1 MGIFLEVIECTDQQ
15 PGELARRIP
24 RDGSAETKF
33 GSQLVVRDY
42 QAAIFRKDGKALDLI
57 GPGRH
62 TLTTKNIPI
71 LTKILSLPFGFT
83 SPFRC
88 EVVFVS
94 LRTIPDLRWG
104 TREPVAFRDSEL
116 GLVRLRAFGTYGVKV
131 ADPILFANS
140 LVGADGIYTTAML
153 EEYLR
158 SAIVSRL
165 NDWLGE
171 NLKSVFDLASQ
182 YDEAGKGLMERLAG
196 DFSRFGIGLDNFRL
210 NAITPPEEVQK
221 AIDERSRMK
230 AIGNLQDYTRM
241 KAADALGAAASNPGG
256 LGAAGVG
263 VGAGFGLGGIMAD
276 AMRSG
281 MGGGAGGGGGGGGG
295 GGSEGGGGKSVGDQL
310 REIASLHKDGIL
322 SDEEFALKKAE
333 LLKRL

>member
-1 MGIFLEVIECTDQQ
+1 MGIFIEVIECTDQQ

-33 GSQLVVRDY
+33 GAQLIVRDY
-42 QAAIFRKDGKALDLI
+42 QAAIFRKDGKAADVL
-57 GPGRH
+57 PAGRH
-62 TLTTKNIPI
+62 TLSTKNIPI
-71 LTKILSLPFGFT
+71 LTKLLSLPFGFT

-104 TREPVAFRDSEL
+104 TREPVAFRDSDL

-131 ADPILFANS
+131 TDPVVFSNT
-140 LVGADGIYTTAML
+140 LVGADGLYTTGML

-182 YDEAGKGLMERLAG
+182 YDEASNGMMERLAA
-196 DFSRFGIGLDNFRL
+196 DFTRFGLALDNFRM

-230 AIGNLQDYTRM
+230 AIGNLSDYTRM

-256 LGAAGVG
+256 MGSAGVG
-263 VGAGFGLGGIMAD
+263 LGAGFGLGGVMAD
-276 AMRSG
+276 ALRGGMSG
-281 MGGGAGGGGGGGGG
+281 SQGQAGAGGG
-295 GGSEGGGGKSVGDQL
+295 EGTAAPGKSVADQL
-310 REIASLHKDGIL
+310 RELAALQKEGIL
-322 SDEEFALKKAE
+322 TPEEYAAKKAE

>member
-62 TLTTKNIPI
+62 TLSTKNLPI
-71 LTKILSLPFGFT
+71 LTKILSLPWGFT

-94 LRTIPDLRWG
+94 LRTLPDLRWG
-104 TREPVAFRDSEL
+104 TREPVPFRDAEL
-116 GLVRLRAFGTYGVKV
+116 GLVRLRAFGTYGVRV
-131 ADPILFANS
+131 SDPLVFANT
-140 LVGADGIYTTAML
+140 LVGADGMYTSGML

-158 SAIVSRL
+158 SSIVSRL

-182 YDEAGKGLMERLAG
+182 YDEASKGMMERLSD
-196 DFSRFGIGLDNFRL
+196 DFKRFGVALDNFRL

-230 AIGNLQDYTRM
+230 AIGNLHDYTRM
-241 KAADALGAAASNPGG
+241 KAADALGDAARNPGG
-256 LGAAGVG
+256 IAAAGVG
-263 VGAGFGLGGIMAD
+263 VGAGFGLGGVMAD

-281 MGGGAGGGGGGGGG
+281 MGS
-295 GGSEGGGGKSVGDQL
+295 GSPPASAEAAAPAKSVADQL
-310 REIASLHKDGIL
+310 RDLAALRKEGIL
-322 SDEEFALKKAE
+322 TDAEFETKKAD